1 MPVQIEH
8 EGETKTFYTQ
18 AEVDS
23 EVAGLKVTLGQLK
36 DEKKELDGK
45 LKAVSSE
52 KLNAEEEA
60 AKAKGD
66 KDALQRIA
74 DERDAKSREELDGLK
89 NSIRA
94 EKSSNL
100 LNDVVTELG
109 AGGVHN
115 EDLRDLLKTR
125 FNFDYDMDKHEHI
138 VSGDSV
144 ANIEELKKVVKESGR
159 YDAYLAGSG
168 SQGGDSQ
175 GSKGAGASNKKF
187 NEYTTAELVEL
198 NRTDPAAYEQL
209 KKTRT

>member
-36 DEKKELDGK
+36 DEKKDLVDK
-45 LKAVSSE
+45 LKSVEGE

-74 DERDAKSREELDGLK
+74 DERDAKSREELDALK
-89 NSIRA
+89 NSIRS

-109 AGGVHN
+109 AGGAHN
-115 EDLRDLLKTR
+115 EDLRDLLKAR
-125 FNFDYDMDKHEHI
+125 FNFDYDMEKHSHI
-138 VSGDSV
+138 VSGENVS
-144 ANIEELKKVVKESGR
+144 NIDELKKVVKESGR

-168 SQGGDSQ
+168 STGGDSL
-175 GSKGAGASNKKF
+175 GGKGTGAASKKF
-187 NEYTTAELVEL
+187 NEYTSAELVEL

-209 KKTRT
+209 KKTRD